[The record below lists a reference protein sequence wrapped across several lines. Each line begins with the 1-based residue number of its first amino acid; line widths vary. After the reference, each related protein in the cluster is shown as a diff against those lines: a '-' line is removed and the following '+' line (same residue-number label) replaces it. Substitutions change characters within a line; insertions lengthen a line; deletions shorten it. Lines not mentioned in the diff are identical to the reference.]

1 MGILDDLFQND
12 KKSKFE
18 ETMDSLMDREIL
30 NGRTMKKA
38 VGVLNDAADGITA
51 GLSELL
57 GKDAPEPS
65 SDRTSV
71 PDIDA
76 KSKEWDRMIEAIQ
89 TNELRKFKICP
100 KCGQAADAN
109 NNYCPECGFRLPDH
123 TAAVSICKKCGAEN
137 DPFAETCVKCGGKMP
152 FIEIENVKE

>member
-1 MGILDDLFQND
+1 MGILDDLFQKD

-30 NGRTMKKA
+30 NGKTMKKA
-38 VGVLNDAADGITA
+38 VGTLNDAADGITA

-57 GKDAPEPS
+57 GEDAPEPT

-100 KCGQAADAN
+100 KCGQAADAA
-109 NNYCPECGFRLPDH
+109 NNYCPECGAQLPDH
-123 TAAVSICKKCGAEN
+123 TAAVRICPKCGAEN
-137 DPFAETCVKCGGKMP
+137 DPFAETCVKCGAHMS
-152 FIEIENVKE
+152 FINIENR